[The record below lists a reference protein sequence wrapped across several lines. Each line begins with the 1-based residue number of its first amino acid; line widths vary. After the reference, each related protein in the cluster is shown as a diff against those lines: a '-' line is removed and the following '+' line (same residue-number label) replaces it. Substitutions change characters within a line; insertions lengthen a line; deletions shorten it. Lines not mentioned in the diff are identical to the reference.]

1 MTDADPP
8 PLVLRLRSLVG
19 NGLDQSSWS
28 AAWAQGITPWDSGG
42 TPQQALVSFMTKIDQ
57 GKDLVARQV
66 ENGGK
71 AKALV
76 PGCGTGY
83 DVEYLASVGYETIGI
98 DIAPEA
104 TKASNKWLESLQPG
118 PPHLKNIHFR
128 TADYFVSNQEQET
141 YDLIYDY
148 TFFCALP
155 EQLRSSWAEA
165 HATSCKKGT
174 GRLLTIVYPIMEDRP
189 GGPPVS
195 PSRRDSLLSVA

>member
-1 MTDADPP
+1 
-8 PLVLRLRSLVG
+8 
-19 NGLDQSSWS
+19 
-28 AAWAQGITPWDSGG
+28 
-42 TPQQALVSFMTKIDQ
+42 MTKIDQ

-104 TKASNKWLESLQPG
+104 TTASNKWLESLQPR
-118 PPHLKNIHFR
+118 PPHLANIHFR
-128 TADYFVSNQEQET
+128 TADYFSPPPNPEQQET

-165 HATSCKKGT
+165 HARSCKKGT
-174 GRLLTIVYPIMEDRP
+174 GRLLTIVYPIMGDRP

-195 PSRRDSLLSVA
+195 SSRRDSLLSVA